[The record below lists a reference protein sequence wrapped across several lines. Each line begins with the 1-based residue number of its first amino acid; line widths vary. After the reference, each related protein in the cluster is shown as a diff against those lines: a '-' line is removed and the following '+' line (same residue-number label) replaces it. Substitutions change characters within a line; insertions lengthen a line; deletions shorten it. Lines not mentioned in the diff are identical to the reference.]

1 MMRVL
6 LVDDER
12 LALDRL
18 RVGLRG
24 VHGVEVA
31 GIATDGI
38 EALDRIEELRP
49 DLVLLDIQMPGR
61 TGMDVAKALLEHEAR
76 PEIVF
81 VTAFNRFAPDAFEVE
96 AADYLLKPVDFDKL
110 RSAIA
115 RARRRRA
122 LRDAEGRA
130 AELDAVVSALRADAE
145 QAQASADPRAPFE
158 DGIWVPGRHGAV
170 RVPVNTI
177 DWIEAARD
185 YVMLNTSLKSHIL
198 RATMNQMEERLD
210 PRVMIRI
217 HRSHMVRVNAVKAV
231 ERPGRGLLRLIL
243 ADDVTLQVGPSYVDS
258 ACTALGLP

>member
-1 MMRVL
+1 MGRAPAWEGFDGGASDL
-6 LVDDER
+6 GGSPEHLHESFRFAAR
-12 LALDRL
+12 LDQP
-18 RVGLRG
+18 
-24 VHGVEVA
+24 E
-31 GIATDGI
+31 IA
-38 EALDRIEELRP
+38 ELP
-49 DLVLLDIQMPGR
+49 
-61 TGMDVAKALLEHEAR
+61 LEHEAR

-130 AELDAVVSALRADAE
+130 AELDAVVTALRADAE
-145 QAQASADPRAPFE
+145 SVASQATAATPFD

-170 RVPVNTI
+170 RVPVETI

-185 YVMLNTSLKSHIL
+185 YVMLNTPLKSHIL
-198 RATMNQMEERLD
+198 RATMNQMEERID

-217 HRSHMVRVNAVKAV
+217 HRSHMVRIAAVKAV
-231 ERPGRGLLRLIL
+231 ERPGRGMLRLIL
-243 ADDVTLQVGPSYVDS
+243 ADEVNLQVGPNYTDPASR
-258 ACTALGLP
+258 ALGLE